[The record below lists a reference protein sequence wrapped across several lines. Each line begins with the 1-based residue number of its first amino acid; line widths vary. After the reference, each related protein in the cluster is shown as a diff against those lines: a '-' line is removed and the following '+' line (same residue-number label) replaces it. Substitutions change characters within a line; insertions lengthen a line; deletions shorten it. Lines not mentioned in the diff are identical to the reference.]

1 MGLLRPLISRSV
13 PGAGDWS
20 TVNVGAV
27 AADQPYEQ
35 HTIASYREIVDLSP
49 ADDSRFI
56 DALGQSGHFLSP
68 HYDDFLDDWRA
79 VRHRRMRMDRA
90 DVEKGAIGHLRLTP
104 R

>member
-1 MGLLRPLISRSV
+1 VRPLLSRSSQ
-13 PGAGDWS
+13 GGGDWS

-35 HTIASYREIVDLSP
+35 HTIASYRQIIDLSP
-49 ADDSRFI
+49 ANDSRYI
-56 DALGQSGHFLSP
+56 DALGQSGHFLSSR
-68 HYDDFLDDWRA
+68 YDDFLDDWRA

-90 DVEKGAIGHLRLTP
+90 DVEAGATGRLRLMP